1 MHEFPKYPQ
10 VCVTSHWNYLWAW
23 TDLEQTQLDT
33 WVEEFELFLGPQKNI
48 LNPQKI
54 LTFLMAI
61 SRWQIRQALV
71 KVASY
76 TSLYIL
82 SYTSASNKN
91 LM

>member
-1 MHEFPKYPQ
+1 
-10 VCVTSHWNYLWAW
+10 
-23 TDLEQTQLDT
+23 
-33 WVEEFELFLGPQKNI
+33 
-48 LNPQKI
+48 
-54 LTFLMAI
+54 MAI

>member
-1 MHEFPKYPQ
+1 
-10 VCVTSHWNYLWAW
+10 
-23 TDLEQTQLDT
+23 
-33 WVEEFELFLGPQKNI
+33 
-48 LNPQKI
+48 
-54 LTFLMAI
+54 MAI

-82 SYTSASNKN
+82 SYTSASKKN